1 MARGQEETSTSL
13 AGRKRGTPRELP
25 TTISL
30 VSAMSIEELRSFY
43 KVPTD
48 ISMDLSD
55 RAAVST
61 VRGVDNAVCFIGEA
75 IPTLHQCTSYAHI
88 RTSFRS

>member
-1 MARGQEETSTSL
+1 MARGQEETYTSV

-25 TTISL
+25 TASSL

-48 ISMDLSD
+48 ISME
-55 RAAVST
+55 
-61 VRGVDNAVCFIGEA
+61 F
-75 IPTLHQCTSYAHI
+75 
-88 RTSFRS
+88 